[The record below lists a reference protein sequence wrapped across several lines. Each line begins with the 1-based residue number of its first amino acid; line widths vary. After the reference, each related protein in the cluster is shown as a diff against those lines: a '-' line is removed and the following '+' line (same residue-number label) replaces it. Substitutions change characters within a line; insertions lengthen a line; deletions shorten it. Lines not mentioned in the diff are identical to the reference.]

1 MQLKLRLLSEKIT
14 KTVRRP
20 ALKRMVERGK
30 KKKKKNDSEI
40 VSVCVT
46 ELVIWV

>member
-30 KKKKKNDSEI
+30 KKKKNDSEI